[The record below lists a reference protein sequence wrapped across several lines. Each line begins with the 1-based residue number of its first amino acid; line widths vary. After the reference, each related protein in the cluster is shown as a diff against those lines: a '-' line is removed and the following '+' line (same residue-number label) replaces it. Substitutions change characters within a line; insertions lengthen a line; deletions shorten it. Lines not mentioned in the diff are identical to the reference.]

1 MRGTAVLLDIGANAD
16 CRPPHLVAFAAMGT
30 VFARVG
36 LGIAAPEVGVL
47 SIGQEAGK
55 GNELTREAHRLLRA
69 TPLRFVGN
77 VEARDLYSGAADVV
91 VCDGFTGN
99 VVIKVSEG
107 VVGMV
112 ERMLGEAFAAM
123 GGEGARLAV
132 DAVGHFRARIDY
144 AEYGGAPLLGVGRPA
159 VVAHGRSSARAVHER
174 HPDGGPLRGR
184 GPGAAYRTGTTGDG
198 FVTCVR
204 RHGAARTGLETG
216 CAGAGAST

>member
-77 VEARDLYSGAADVV
+77 VEARDLYSGTADVTACRV
-91 VCDGFTGN
+91 MLSSPATG
-99 VVIKVSEG
+99 VASG
-107 VVGMV
+107 SV
-112 ERMLGEAFAAM
+112 ERHDF
-123 GGEGARLAV
+123 
-132 DAVGHFRARIDY
+132 
-144 AEYGGAPLLGVGRPA
+144 
-159 VVAHGRSSARAVHER
+159 
-174 HPDGGPLRGR
+174 
-184 GPGAAYRTGTTGDG
+184 
-198 FVTCVR
+198 
-204 RHGAARTGLETG
+204 
-216 CAGAGAST
+216 